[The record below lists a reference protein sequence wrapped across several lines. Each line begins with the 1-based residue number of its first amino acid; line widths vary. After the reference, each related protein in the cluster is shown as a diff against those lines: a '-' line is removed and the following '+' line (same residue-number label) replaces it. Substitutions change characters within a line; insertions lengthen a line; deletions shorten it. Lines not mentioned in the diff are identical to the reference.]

1 MSSQLVSS
9 EEDAS
14 SPLVSSGELIG
25 STRLALA
32 NSLIVTAGVDG
43 SIFVLGL
50 LKGNVT
56 SGYTKLDEKY
66 TRNECDC
73 LPSPLGSSVVSHLLH
88 SIRV

>member
-1 MSSQLVSS
+1 VSSTLVSS
-9 EEDAS
+9 VEDVS
-14 SPLVSSGELIG
+14 STLVSSGELIG

-56 SGYTKLDEKY
+56 SGYMKLD
-66 TRNECDC
+66 
-73 LPSPLGSSVVSHLLH
+73 
-88 SIRV
+88 